1 MSPPRAAADVP
12 HLPLLPLSCS
22 ESRRN
27 WGGDEKPR
35 MARGGDKGKRRG
47 RRRRVEGEGGEVKG
61 RLDK

>member
-1 MSPPRAAADVP
+1 
-12 HLPLLPLSCS
+12 
-22 ESRRN
+22 
-27 WGGDEKPR
+27 